1 MTAGA
6 GRWLYRFT
14 SALCAHLLCMTLA
27 PLACAAPPETKLTT
41 AQIRAT
47 LGGHHVTDG
56 RHWGH
61 DYFLD
66 GRLERS
72 ENGRTR
78 AGRWS
83 TQNNQLCLLLP
94 EVSKVS
100 PVCFDV
106 VRVGEEL
113 QYRDAGSVVY
123 AGSVRKKASTN

>member
-1 MTAGA
+1 MTAGVVQWL
-6 GRWLYRFT
+6 GRFARV
-14 SALCAHLLCMTLA
+14 LCAHFLCMMLV

-41 AQIRAT
+41 AQIRTT

-61 DYFLD
+61 DYHLD

-78 AGRWS
+78 SGSWS
-83 TQNNQLCLLLP
+83 AQNNQLCLLLP

-106 VRVGEEL
+106 VRVGEEF

-123 AGSVRKKASTN
+123 AGTVRKSPSR